1 MRGEDKVFFGNR
13 ISSEFEIGDLVK
25 WKKLGKE
32 TNIGRIYDMVN
43 VTMGGRQIKKAM
55 IFSFKDTCNY
65 EVLAFELKLVSKAK

>member
-1 MRGEDKVFFGNR
+1 MQGEDKVFFGNR

-55 IFSFKDTCNY
+55 IFSFKDTYNY